1 MERTPYVEGK
11 MALWCLA
18 LRQHGVET
26 GINKPRGADVSAA
39 CGQLA
44 NRYAH

>member
-18 LRQHGVET
+18 LRQHGVEAS
-26 GINKPRGADVSAA
+26 INKPRGADVSAA

-44 NRYAH
+44 NRYVH